1 MKVFPIKVFPIKVF
15 LRKLHKW
22 VSLTIGI
29 QLFFWLSSGVMMAQ
43 LDPEKVSGAKWASNT
58 HAEPQASRFSGLLEP
73 RQLPAEQLENAQSI
87 RLEMNRGIPVY
98 RIRHANGETLLS
110 ATDGAVI
117 TFDQKFAKQIAST
130 DFTGHG
136 EIESITA
143 GHAPD
148 LETRD
153 SIGPYW
159 RVNFSDRNSTS
170 IYISVSSGEIL
181 ERRNRYWR
189 VRDFFWM
196 LHIMDYSG
204 RSNFNNSIIITV
216 ALIAIWLGLSGFIL
230 LFYSFRRRDFNFLRR
245 Q

>member
-1 MKVFPIKVFPIKVF
+1 MKVFSIKVF

-22 VSLTIGI
+22 VSLAIGI

-58 HAEPQASRFSGLLEP
+58 HAEPGETRFAGLLEP
-73 RQLPAEQLENAQSI
+73 QQLPAEQLENAHGI

-98 RIRHANGETLLS
+98 RIRRTNGETLLN
-110 ATDGAVI
+110 ATDGSVM
-117 TFDQKFAKQIAST
+117 TFNRQFAEQIARA
-130 DFTGHG
+130 DFTGNG
-136 EIESITA
+136 DIDSITA
-143 GHAPD
+143 GLAPD

-170 IYISVSSGEIL
+170 IYISASTGEIL
-181 ERRNRYWR
+181 ERRNSYWR

-204 RSNFNNSIIITV
+204 HSNFNNSIIITV

-230 LFYSFRRRDFNFLRR
+230 LFYSFRRRDFDFLRR

>member
-1 MKVFPIKVFPIKVF
+1 MKVFSLKVF

-22 VSLTIGI
+22 VSLAIGI

-43 LDPEKVSGAKWASNT
+43 LDPEKVSGAKWASDT
-58 HAEPQASRFSGLLEP
+58 RAAPQKTRFSGLLEP
-73 RQLPAEQLENAQSI
+73 QQLPAEQLKNAHGI

-98 RIRHANGETLLS
+98 RIQSTNGETFLN
-110 ATDGAVI
+110 ATDGSVM
-117 TFDQKFAKQIAST
+117 TFNRQFAEQIASA

-136 EIESITA
+136 DIESITA
-143 GHAPD
+143 GQAPD
-148 LETRD
+148 LETRN

-159 RVNFSDRNSTS
+159 RVDFSDRNSTS
-170 IYISVSSGEIL
+170 IYISASTGEIL
-181 ERRNRYWR
+181 ERRNSYWR

-204 RSNFNNSIIITV
+204 RSDFNNSIIITV

-230 LFYSFRRRDFNFLRR
+230 LFYSFRRRDFDFLRR

>member
-1 MKVFPIKVFPIKVF
+1 MKVFSLKVF

-22 VSLTIGI
+22 VSLAIGI

-43 LDPEKVSGAKWASNT
+43 LDPEKVSGAKWASTT
-58 HAEPQASRFSGLLEP
+58 HTARQEPRFSGLLEP
-73 RQLPAEQLENAQSI
+73 QRLPAEQLENALSI
-87 RLEMNRGIPVY
+87 RLEMNQSIPVY
-98 RIRHANGETLLS
+98 RIRRANGETLLN
-110 ATDGAVI
+110 ATDGSVI
-117 TFDQKFAKQIAST
+117 TFNQKFAEQIASD
-130 DFTGHG
+130 DFTGNG
-136 EIESITA
+136 DIESITA
-143 GHAPD
+143 GQAPD
-148 LETRD
+148 LETRN

-159 RVNFSDRNSTS
+159 RVNFSDSNSTS
-170 IYISVSSGEIL
+170 IYISASTGEIL

-230 LFYSFRRRDFNFLRR
+230 LFYSFRRRDFDFLRR

>member
-1 MKVFPIKVFPIKVF
+1 MKVFSIKVF

-22 VSLTIGI
+22 VSLAIGI

-43 LDPEKVSGAKWASNT
+43 LDPEKVSGAKWAGNT
-58 HAEPQASRFSGLLEP
+58 NTEPGEIRFSGLLEP
-73 RQLPAEQLENAQSI
+73 QQLPAEQLENAHGI
-87 RLEMNRGIPVY
+87 RLEMNRGFPVY
-98 RIRHANGETLLS
+98 RIQRANGETLLN
-110 ATDGAVI
+110 ATDGSVM
-117 TFDQKFAKQIAST
+117 TFNRQFAEQIASA

-136 EIESITA
+136 DIESITT
-143 GHAPD
+143 GQAPD

-170 IYISVSSGEIL
+170 IYISASSGEIL
-181 ERRNRYWR
+181 ERRNSFWR

-204 RSNFNNSIIITV
+204 HSNFNNSIIITV

-230 LFYSFRRRDFNFLRR
+230 LFYSFHRRDFDFLHR

>member
-1 MKVFPIKVFPIKVF
+1 MKVFPFKVF

-22 VSLTIGI
+22 VGLAIGL

-43 LDPEKVSGAKWASNT
+43 LDPEKVSGAKWASTT
-58 HAEPQASRFSGLLEP
+58 HAEPQATRFFGLLEP
-73 RQLPAEQLENAQSI
+73 QQLPAEQLENAHSI
-87 RLEMNRGIPVY
+87 RLEMNRGVPVY
-98 RIRHANGETLLS
+98 RIRRANGETLLN
-110 ATDGAVI
+110 ARDGAVI
-117 TFDQKFAKQIAST
+117 TFNRKFAEQIASA
-130 DFTGHG
+130 DFTGKAD
-136 EIESITA
+136 IESITA
-143 GHAPD
+143 GQAPD

-159 RVNFSDRNSTS
+159 RVNFSDKHSTS
-170 IYISVSSGEIL
+170 IYISASSGEIL
-181 ERRNRYWR
+181 ERRNSYWR

-230 LFYSFRRRDFNFLRR
+230 LFYSFRRRDFDFLRR